1 MAAFSNA
8 AEAGIMQLV
17 FMATAWANMADNAA
31 SSPQTNIAFALATA
45 DYTDTGAMNANEIAY
60 TSYARVDVARSG
72 SGFSHTAG
80 TINPVAT
87 IGFPAGTGGS
97 GTATHFAAGRT
108 ASGAGSATATGAS
121 LAASAGSAGGS
132 GTATATGA
140 STAPRAGSASGVGT
154 ASAVGSTAADGSA
167 VGTATGQGF
176 ATAIGF
182 SLQVIQGT
190 GTAQG
195 VGSAVGVSP
204 GAVLPP
210 VQEGGG
216 GTGAGQ
222 PVPSAPSRFRDA
234 IREANKPRKAKRKKT
249 RETEA
254 TKPVTGLLAEVA
266 ETIAPEAVAAEIERQ
281 RLLGEF
287 IDELAAR
294 IELARQ
300 VLQDEEDAA
309 IALLLAA

>member
-1 MAAFSNA
+1 MTTPLRSLNGNYFQPRRGSRTCCNYLRPVIGGSNA
-8 AEAGIMQLV
+8 AISAAHDAFFVETPGQITGR
-17 FMATAWANMADNAA
+17 ATGRGSANAVPERPIVPNDFGTSSGPISSGPISADIIEIAAA
-31 SSPQTNIAFALATA
+31 SNS
-45 DYTDTGAMNANEIAY
+45 GA
-60 TSYARVDVARSG
+60 G
-72 SGFSHTAG
+72 
-80 TINPVAT
+80 
-87 IGFPAGTGGS
+87 
-97 GTATHFAAGRT
+97 T